1 MTPGFRLYLI
11 TDRRLNSDLE
21 GAVRAALEGGARCVQ
36 LREKD
41 LPVRGLLDMAKRLRS
56 VTAEFGARLF
66 INGRVDVALAVEA
79 DGVHLG
85 GNSIPADAARKICG
99 ERLMIGVSTHSVE
112 EAVAAREAG
121 ADFVTF
127 GPVYETPS
135 KMAYGKKPLG
145 LPALSLAAERA
156 GIPVFAIGGVKTGNV
171 REVMDAG
178 AYGAALISA
187 VFGADDIRTEANK
200 FMRTLE

>member
-1 MTPGFRLYLI
+1 M
-11 TDRRLNSDLE
+11 E